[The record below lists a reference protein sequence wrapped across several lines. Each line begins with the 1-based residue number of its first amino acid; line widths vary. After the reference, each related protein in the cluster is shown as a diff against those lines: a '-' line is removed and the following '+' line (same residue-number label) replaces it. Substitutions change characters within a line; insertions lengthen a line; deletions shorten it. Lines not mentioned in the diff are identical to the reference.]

1 MKSNSVLQS
10 THVHV
15 NGSLSY
21 GTFIKEVAMSFIVES
36 GGSFER
42 CPSGMHLARCYR
54 IVDLGTQKSEYMGQV
69 KYLHKIMLGWE
80 IHGMNDDGTPIKM
93 NDERPFAIFK
103 NYTLSWSDKANLRL
117 DLQSWRGKPFSQEEM
132 RRFDLENVLGAWCML
147 NVIDRDGQDGKTYS
161 NVAGVTPVPSMIKQ
175 KGLPDA
181 VNKNELFK
189 IDEPDMEM
197 FSSFSEHL
205 KAKIS
210 ASSEWQKM
218 NSKSKAM
225 PERKHEAPMMED
237 EDSSDIPF

>member
-1 MKSNSVLQS
+1 
-10 THVHV
+10 
-15 NGSLSY
+15 
-21 GTFIKEVAMSFIVES
+21 MSFIVES
-36 GGSFER
+36 GGNFER
-42 CPSGMHLARCYR
+42 CPTGAHLARCYR

-197 FSSFSEHL
+197 FSHFL
-205 KAKIS
+205 
-210 ASSEWQKM
+210 
-218 NSKSKAM
+218 
-225 PERKHEAPMMED
+225 
-237 EDSSDIPF
+237 F